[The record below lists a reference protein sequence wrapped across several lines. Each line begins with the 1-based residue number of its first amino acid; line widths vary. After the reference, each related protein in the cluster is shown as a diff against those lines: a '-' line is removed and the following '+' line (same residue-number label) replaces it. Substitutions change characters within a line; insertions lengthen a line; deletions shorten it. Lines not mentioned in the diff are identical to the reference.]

1 MKKVFSVLVLVS
13 LSLACF
19 VAVFPSP
26 KAYAQPVSSCDQ
38 FGSQISYTLPGSYG
52 KDIMLCAYASQEIGG
67 GNTITSL
74 MWVGS
79 SLQPTPSYWTNLVL
93 TLKDGGSKVGRE
105 DLPRG
110 EQDHAEGETNIHE
123 GV

>member
-1 MKKVFSVLVLVS
+1 MSRGTQLLGGVFICWS
-13 LSLACF
+13 
-19 VAVFPSP
+19 
-26 KAYAQPVSSCDQ
+26 DQ
-38 FGSQISYTLPGSYG
+38 FVHKI
-52 KDIMLCAYASQEIGG
+52 DH
-67 GNTITSL
+67 
-74 MWVGS
+74 
-79 SLQPTPSYWTNLVL
+79 LVL